1 MIHHHTQSKSDQE
14 SDMSETVFA
23 SKRRASG
30 AAVERR
36 KHILCV
42 DDHED
47 TLEMMAS
54 WLGLC
59 GYKVTTARSMAETLP
74 LTERGGFDL
83 LLLSGWYPDGL
94 GVDLCRQIRAFDAR
108 TPIVFLSAYAY
119 ATDIKEG
126 LESGAQ
132 AYLAKPVDLNAL
144 TQTIEQLVFPRRE
157 AIPQAFA
164 APEWSRAALLMARVS
179 Q

>member
-1 MIHHHTQSKSDQE
+1 MSK
-14 SDMSETVFA
+14 TVFA
-23 SKRRASG
+23 SKSDASG
-30 AAVERR
+30 AAVERC
-36 KHILCV
+36 KHILCA

-47 TLEMMAS
+47 TREMIAS
-54 WLGLC
+54 WLNLC
-59 GYKVTTARSMAETLP
+59 GYEVTTTGSISETLP

-83 LLLSGWYPDGL
+83 LLLSGRYPDGL
-94 GVDLCRQIRAFDAR
+94 GVDLCKQIRASDAR

-132 AYLAKPVDLNAL
+132 AYLAKPVDLDVL
-144 TQTIEQLVFPRRE
+144 TQTIEQFIVRRH

-164 APEWSRAALLMARVS
+164 PAELSRAATLIGSHS
-179 Q
+179 QIR